1 MPCLPCHIARAAPRR
16 RAVAVPTLAVQ
27 ERREAVERQEKAA
40 GATGSSGPAE
50 ERIATVTAMSRT
62 FGDGVLQQVLQATPQ
77 GVWFLDAR
85 GITVDVNAAMC
96 RLLGRE
102 REEVLGRAA
111 PDFFRDAHR
120 TTLQRELAARRRGAA
135 GVYEADIVRADGTV
149 CHCINHATPLFDS
162 EGELVGSV
170 GLWTDLTAQRRNEQA
185 LHGHAFAFNS
195 ISEAVSVV
203 DPEMRYMMVNDAWC
217 RITGIAREDAVGRV
231 ATQLLGTT
239 GYLTDER
246 RLALEGC
253 LREGREARVTSAH
266 VGPEGNR
273 VHLETTHTPYRD
285 AAGELRGAV
294 LTTRDVTAEQHMI
307 AMLQA
312 SEARQRALLDAFPG
326 FIAAVDEQMRYTY
339 ANDRLAQLLGRPA
352 HEIVGRTAREVL
364 GEARAEAAE
373 QEVRAAFAGRVTRA
387 ERHYPASGD
396 LSLSGAAGEAT
407 GSRRLALEVLHVA
420 GPPQPDG
427 RRTCFVFG
435 LDVTERLR
443 AQDAFRAARDEAQ
456 QANRAKSRFL
466 AQMSHELRTPLHA
479 ITGFAQLLE
488 RDPRAPLT
496 PQQAGFVSEI
506 QHGAQHLL
514 ELINEVLDLGRIEA
528 GRLQLQPEAVALP
541 ALVQECLALVQPL
554 AGERDVLLREAR
566 FAARADHQ
574 AWAVRAD
581 RMRLKQV
588 LLNLLAN
595 AVKYNHRGGEVD
607 LAVDAVQA
615 VDGGPG
621 GPAIRIVVRDTGP
634 GLDDASVD
642 RLFRPFERLGAEHGA
657 VEGTGIGLALSRRL
671 VLAMGGR
678 IGVDSRPGEG
688 SRFWL
693 ELPQAMPGAPAA
705 VPHPATPAEPV
716 RDAGLEGA
724 SVLYVDDNPVNLV
737 LMEAMLRLLPGLRLF
752 SAENAAEG
760 LRLAL
765 QERPQLILLDIQ
777 LPDMDG
783 FELLARLRA
792 MAALEAANDGAGERV
807 SGRASDGASEGARE
821 GTAMRPTPPMPPV
834 VAVSANAMPADIEA
848 ARAAGFADY
857 LTKPLDLERLHA
869 TVRRLLAPQ

>member
-1 MPCLPCHIARAAPRR
+1 
-16 RAVAVPTLAVQ
+16 
-27 ERREAVERQEKAA
+27 
-40 GATGSSGPAE
+40 
-50 ERIATVTAMSRT
+50 MSRT

-111 PDFFRDAHR
+111 PDFFQDAHR
-120 TTLQRELAARRRGAA
+120 TTLQRELAARHRGAA

-185 LHGHAFAFNS
+185 LHGYAFAFNS

-266 VGPEGNR
+266 VGPDGNR

-294 LTTRDVTAEQHMI
+294 LTTRNVTAEQHMI

-396 LSLSGAAGEAT
+396 LSLSRAAGEAT
-407 GSRRLALEVLHVA
+407 GSRVPGRLALEVLHVS

-435 LDVTERLR
+435 LDVTERLL
-443 AQDAFRAARDEAQ
+443 AQDALRAARDEAE

-506 QHGAQHLL
+506 LHGAQHLL

-554 AGERDVLLREAR
+554 ARERDVLLREAR
-566 FAARADHQ
+566 FAARVDQ
-574 AWAVRAD
+574 TWAVRAD

-621 GPAIRIVVRDTGP
+621 GPAVRIAVRDTGP

-693 ELPQAMPGAPAA
+693 ELPQAVPGAPAT
-705 VPHPATPAEPV
+705 VPYPATPAEPA
-716 RDAGLEGA
+716 RDVGLAGA

-760 LRLAL
+760 LRLAS
-765 QERPQLILLDIQ
+765 QERPRLILLDIQ

-792 MAALEAANDGAGERV
+792 MAAHEAADEGAGAGVGERV
-807 SGRASDGASEGARE
+807 SERAGEVANEGASEA
-821 GTAMRPTPPMPPV
+821 TATRPTPPMPPV

-869 TVRRLLAPQ
+869 TVRRMLALQ

>member
-1 MPCLPCHIARAAPRR
+1 LQYKSGGEAA
-16 RAVAVPTLAVQ
+16 
-27 ERREAVERQEKAA
+27 ERRKKARGSDRAERPGRGAV
-40 GATGSSGPAE
+40 
-50 ERIATVTAMSRT
+50 ATVTAMSRT
-62 FGDGVLQQVLQATPQ
+62 FGDGVLQQLLQATPQ

-85 GITVDVNAAMC
+85 GITVDLNAAMC
-96 RLLGRE
+96 RLLGRP
-102 REEVLGRAA
+102 RDEVVGRAA
-111 PDFFRDAHR
+111 PEFFQDTHR
-120 TTLQRELAARRRGAA
+120 AALLRELAARHRGAA
-135 GVYEADIVRADGTV
+135 GVYEADIVRTDGTV

-162 EGELVGSV
+162 EGRLVGSV

-185 LHGHAFAFNS
+185 LHGYAFAFNS

-203 DPEMRYMMVNDAWC
+203 DPEMRYVMVNDAWC
-217 RITGIAREDAVGRV
+217 RITGLARDDAVGRV
-231 ATQLLGTT
+231 APQLLGTT

-246 RLALEGC
+246 RQALEGC

-266 VGPEGNR
+266 VGPDGTR
-273 VHLETTHTPYRD
+273 RHLETTHTPYRN
-285 AAGELRGAV
+285 AGGELRGAV
-294 LTTRDVTAEQHMI
+294 LTTRDVTAEQHII

-312 SEARQRALLDAFPG
+312 SEAQQRALLGAFPG

-364 GEARAEAAE
+364 GDARAEAVE
-373 QEVRAAFAGRVTRA
+373 LEVRAAFAGRITRS
-387 ERHYPASGD
+387 ERHYPAPPEQA
-396 LSLSGAAGEAT
+396 LSGAAGET
-407 GSRRLALEVLHVA
+407 VGPEGPRRPLALEVLHVA
-420 GPPQPDG
+420 GPPQLDG
-427 RRTCFVFG
+427 RRTCFIFG
-435 LDVTERLR
+435 LDVTERLL
-443 AQDAFRAARDEAQ
+443 AQDALRAARDEAE

-479 ITGFAQLLE
+479 ISGFAQLLE
-488 RDPRAPLT
+488 RDPRTPLT
-496 PQQAGFVSEI
+496 PLQAGFVSEI

-528 GRLQLQPEAVALP
+528 GRLQLQPEAVPLP

-554 AGERDVLLREAR
+554 VRERDVRLHEAQ
-566 FAARADHQ
+566 FAVRADRP
-574 AWAVRAD
+574 WSVRAD

-595 AVKYNHRGGEVD
+595 AVKYNRSGGKVH
-607 LAVDAVQA
+607 LAVEEVETM
-615 VDGGPG
+615 GGVPG
-621 GPAIRIVVRDTGP
+621 GPSIRIAVSDTGP
-634 GLDDASVD
+634 GLDDASVG

-688 SRFWL
+688 SRFWV
-693 ELPQAMPGAPAA
+693 ELPQAMPASPAA
-705 VPHPATPAEPV
+705 VQRGAEQAEPP
-716 RDAGLEGA
+716 RDAGLQGA

-737 LMEAMLRLLPGLRLF
+737 LMEAMLRLLPGLRLL

-765 QERPQLILLDIQ
+765 QERPRLILLDIQ

-792 MAALEAANDGAGERV
+792 TSAGEAAEGVIEAVNAATV
-807 SGRASDGASEGARE
+807 PGRAQ
-821 GTAMRPTPPMPPV
+821 PMPPV
-834 VAVSANAMPADIEA
+834 VAVSANAMPVDIEA

-869 TVRRLLAPQ
+869 TVRRLLVPH

>member
-1 MPCLPCHIARAAPRR
+1 
-16 RAVAVPTLAVQ
+16 
-27 ERREAVERQEKAA
+27 
-40 GATGSSGPAE
+40 
-50 ERIATVTAMSRT
+50 MSRT
-62 FGDGVLQQVLQATPQ
+62 FGDGVLQQLLQATPQ

-85 GITVDVNAAMC
+85 GVTVDLNAAMC
-96 RLLGRE
+96 RLLGRS
-102 REEVLGRAA
+102 REEVLGRTA
-111 PDFFRDAHR
+111 PEFFQDTHR
-120 TTLQRELAARRRGAA
+120 VTLERELAARHRGAA
-135 GVYEADIVRADGTV
+135 GVYEADIVRTDGTV

-162 EGELVGSV
+162 QGALVGSV
-170 GLWTDLTAQRRNEQA
+170 GLWTDLTAQRRSEQA
-185 LHGHAFAFNS
+185 LHGYAFAFNS

-203 DPEMRYMMVNDAWC
+203 DPEMRYVMVNDAWC
-217 RITGIAREDAVGRV
+217 RITGLAREVAVGRV
-231 ATQLLGTT
+231 ATHLLGTT
-239 GYLTDER
+239 GYLTEER
-246 RLALEGC
+246 RQALEGC

-266 VGPEGNR
+266 VGPDGHR

-294 LTTRDVTAEQHMI
+294 LTTRNVTAEQHMI

-312 SEARQRALLDAFPG
+312 SEAQQRALLGAFPG

-373 QEVRAAFAGRVTRA
+373 QEVRAAFAGRVTRS
-387 ERHYPASGD
+387 ERHYPVAAEP
-396 LSLSGAAGEAT
+396 AAGDAAAPS
-407 GSRRLALEVLHVA
+407 GLGRRLALEVLHVA

-435 LDVTERLR
+435 LDITDRLL
-443 AQDAFRAARDEAQ
+443 AEDALRAARDEAE

-479 ITGFAQLLE
+479 ISGFAQLLE
-488 RDPRAPLT
+488 HDPRTPLT
-496 PQQAGFVSEI
+496 PQQAGFVGEI

-528 GRLQLQPEAVALP
+528 GHLPLQPEAVPLAAL
-541 ALVQECLALVQPL
+541 LQECLALVQPL
-554 AGERDVLLREAR
+554 ARERDVRLHEAR
-566 FAARADHQ
+566 FAAPAD
-574 AWAVRAD
+574 VRRTVQAD

-595 AVKYNHRGGEVD
+595 AVKYNRCGGEVD
-607 LAVDAVQA
+607 LAVETVDAVDA
-615 VDGGPG
+615 VAGAPG
-621 GPAIRIVVRDTGP
+621 GPAIRLVVRDTGP
-634 GLDDASVD
+634 GLDDASLE
-642 RLFRPFERLGAEHGA
+642 RLFRPFERLGAEQGA

-688 SRFWL
+688 CRFWV
-693 ELPQAMPGAPAA
+693 ELPPAPPASLAA
-705 VPHPATPAEPV
+705 VPDSVAPTTAPP
-716 RDAGLEGA
+716 RDTGLEGA
-724 SVLYVDDNPVNLV
+724 SVLYVDDNPVNLL

-765 QERPQLILLDIQ
+765 QERPRLILLDIQ

-792 MAALEAANDGAGERV
+792 IVTQAAREAAEAGNEAGKTAGNGPAGAA
-807 SGRASDGASEGARE
+807 AS
-821 GTAMRPTPPMPPV
+821 TWPMPPV

-848 ARAAGFADY
+848 ARTAGFADY

-869 TVRRLLAPQ
+869 TVRRLLAAR